1 MTGWLKTSV
10 LVLGAVIVL
19 LAAGAFPVVGAP
31 AVYRSG
37 LMWLLGGVTAVL
49 CAVGAWR
56 LSKGGRLRFLSG
68 LFFTFLSAAGAAGV
82 CYFGSQAVGYAS
94 VGGPMWF
101 GAVGMFCLAAVGLLF
116 AGIFGFFAWRL
127 QTKRLCLAALHLC
140 GLLVLAGVCLD
151 AVGEVAI
158 PLHLVAGGRKTVHEV
173 KGRDGTVLPLG
184 FDLTLENFS
193 LSYYGEPSY
202 TLYHRQGGRQWL
214 VAGKPVRQGGR
225 LVLGERS
232 WPLSDLR
239 RSPDMP
245 GPYLLAGTPEAPEL
259 LVEDARTVRDYCAG
273 CRVDSL
279 YRGRKESRK
288 VDIRVNEPLSFKGVV
303 IHLVSYRPMAGK
315 TLVEF
320 RVRRA
325 PGRLLALG
333 GMVGLIIF
341 TAAWCWKRKENG
353 IGGKELVA

>member
-1 MTGWLKTSV
+1 
-10 LVLGAVIVL
+10 
-19 LAAGAFPVVGAP
+19 
-31 AVYRSG
+31 
-37 LMWLLGGVTAVL
+37 MWLLGGVVALL

-56 LSKGGRLRFLSG
+56 LSKGERLRFLFG

-82 CYFGSQAVGYAS
+82 CLFGSQGVDYAT
-94 VGGPMWF
+94 VGGPLWF
-101 GAVGMFCLAAVGLLF
+101 GAVGMFCLAAVGCLF

-127 QTKRLCLAALHLC
+127 QTKRLCLGALHLC
-140 GLLVLAGVCLD
+140 GLLILSGVCLD
-151 AVGEVAI
+151 ALCGVSL
-158 PLHLVAGGRKTVHEV
+158 PLHMVAGGQKTVYEV

-184 FDLTLENFS
+184 FGLTLENFS

-202 TLYHRQGGRQWL
+202 TLYRRQDGRQWL
-214 VAGKPVRQGGR
+214 VAGKPVREGGR

-232 WPLSDLR
+232 WQLADLQ

-245 GPYLLAGTPEAPEL
+245 SPYLLAGTPEAPEL
-259 LVEDARTVRDYCAG
+259 LVEDARTVRDYCAS

-288 VDIRVNEPLSFKGVV
+288 VDIRVNDPLSFKGVV
-303 IHLVSYRPMAGK
+303 IHLASYRPMGGK

-320 RVRRA
+320 HVRRA

-341 TAAWCWKRKENG
+341 TAAWCWKRKEKDLA
-353 IGGKELVA
+353 GKEPKP

>member
-1 MTGWLKTSV
+1 
-10 LVLGAVIVL
+10 
-19 LAAGAFPVVGAP
+19 
-31 AVYRSG
+31 
-37 LMWLLGGVTAVL
+37 MWLLGGVVALL

-56 LSKGGRLRFLSG
+56 LSRGERLRFLFG
-68 LFFTFLSAAGAAGV
+68 IFFTFLSAAGAVGV
-82 CYFGSQAVGYAS
+82 CRFGSQGVDYAS

-101 GAVGMFCLAAVGLLF
+101 GAAGMFCLAAVGCLF

-140 GLLVLAGVCLD
+140 GLLILGGVCLD
-151 AVGEVAI
+151 AVGEVSV
-158 PLHLVAGGRKTVHEV
+158 PLHMVAGGRETVYEV
-173 KGRDGTVLPLG
+173 KGRNGTVLPLG
-184 FDLTLENFS
+184 FGLTLEDFS

-202 TLYHRQGGRQWL
+202 TLYHRPDGLQWI
-214 VAGKPVRQGGR
+214 VAGKPVREGGR
-225 LVLGERS
+225 LVLGKRS
-232 WPLSDLR
+232 WPLADLR

-245 GPYLLAGTPEAPEL
+245 SPYLLAGTPEAPEL
-259 LVEDARTVRDYCAG
+259 VVEDVRTVRDYCAS

-288 VDIRVNEPLSFKGVV
+288 VDIRVNDPLSFKGVV
-303 IHLVSYRPMAGK
+303 IHLSSYRPMGGK

-333 GMVGLIIF
+333 GMAGLIIF
-341 TAAWCWKRKENG
+341 TAAWCWKRKEKEHC
-353 IGGKELVA
+353 GKEA